1 MKYYGVSAIALL
13 VGLSACAKNPSPL
26 GVINTPMIKYK
37 TEKVAAATSNIP
49 KWYKKLPSDS
59 NFNVY
64 VEASDDLFSLSWPK
78 NNKKILEVYFYPEEN
93 GLIKYS
99 ASQLYFEDAEESKI
113 IIERPDRNKN
123 LESVSGVLEIVTSN
137 GIVFSNISSPI
148 NYVSKIES
156 PNDESLSFFV
166 AIILAFLG
174 GIILNIMPCVF
185 PVIALKVM
193 TFIKE
198 AGEGGAWKHG
208 LAFSLGVELSM
219 LVLLSATFIFRNLGQ
234 AVG

>member
-1 MKYYGVSAIALL
+1 MSVKAKSSFEGSNLLSNSADYNFGNNYS
-13 VGLSACAKNPSPL
+13 VE
-26 GVINTPMIKYK
+26 INNQP
-37 TEKVAAATSNIP
+37 N
-49 KWYKKLPSDS
+49 
-59 NFNVY
+59 
-64 VEASDDLFSLSWPK
+64 
-78 NNKKILEVYFYPEEN
+78 
-93 GLIKYS
+93 
-99 ASQLYFEDAEESKI
+99 
-113 IIERPDRNKN
+113 
-123 LESVSGVLEIVTSN
+123 N

-219 LVLLSATFIFRNLGQ
+219 LVLLSAVILLT
-234 AVG
+234 